1 MRTLAGTLA
10 LLRLGLRRDRVRLA
24 VWLPALAGLTYF
36 SGSAMGAAFPTQRAV
51 DVYGASV
58 SGSPAL
64 IAMTGPPLG
73 LDTLAGIVLNKVGP
87 TAVVGVVLLAVL
99 TVVRHTRAEEEA
111 GRSELLRAAVVGRH
125 AGSCAAML
133 LAGGASVVVGA
144 LTALALV
151 GCSVPAGSAWLFG
164 AGTAALGLV
173 FAAVGL
179 VAAQVFTHARTATG
193 ITLAVFGIA
202 YVIRAVGDVQGSAL
216 VWLSPI
222 GWSQA
227 THVLGDERWWP
238 LAVSLVATAML
249 VVVAVALASRRD
261 VGEGLVASRPGP
273 AVASRALSGPIG
285 LAARL
290 QRGALLGWAAGLFA
304 LSAAMGS
311 LSREVADMARD
322 NPTLSRYLAASGQA
336 SLTDTYLS
344 TMLLIMALLA
354 TGFAVSSVLRL
365 RAEETSGRAEVL
377 LATGLSRT
385 RWLLGSLLVTAVGT
399 ALLLLASGLG
409 MGLAY
414 GLVLHDA
421 GPPFRLAGLALEY
434 APAALSLAGLAVLLV
449 GWLPRALSIAWAV
462 LAVCFV
468 VGWLGGLV
476 RPPHWLEELSPFWQ
490 TPAVPAEPVTA
501 AAPLAIALSVVL
513 LVGAGALGLRR
524 RDVTA

>member
-1 MRTLAGTLA
+1 MSDLAGTFPLV
-10 LLRLGLRRDRVRLA
+10 RLGLRRDRVRLT
-24 VWLPALAGLTYF
+24 VWVLALAGLTYF
-36 SGSAMGAAFPTQRAV
+36 SGTAMASAFPTQRTVEA
-51 DVYGASV
+51 YGASV
-58 SGSPAL
+58 AGSPAL

-87 TAVVGVVLLAVL
+87 TAVIGVALLAVL

-111 GRSELLRAAVVGRH
+111 GRSEMLRATVVGRH
-125 AGSCAAML
+125 AGSGAAML
-133 LAGGASVVVGA
+133 LAGGASVVVGG
-144 LTALALV
+144 LTALALI
-151 GCSVPAGSAWLFG
+151 GSSVPSGSAWLFG

-173 FAAVGL
+173 FAGVGL
-179 VAAQVFTHARTATG
+179 VCAQVFAHARTATG
-193 ITLAVFGIA
+193 IALAVFGVA
-202 YVIRAVGDVQGSAL
+202 YVVRAVGDVRGSAL

-238 LAVSLVATAML
+238 LAISALATALL
-249 VVVAVALASRRD
+249 VVVAVVLASHRD

-273 AVASRALSGPIG
+273 ARASGALAGPIG

-290 QRGALLGWAAGLFA
+290 QRGAVLGWGAGLFA

-322 NPTLSRYLAASGQA
+322 NPTLSDYLAATGRA

-354 TGFAVSSVLRL
+354 SGFAMSSTLRV

-385 RWLLGSLLVTAVGT
+385 RWLLGSLLVTALGTVG
-399 ALLLLASGLG
+399 LLLASGLG

-414 GLVLHDA
+414 GLVAHDA
-421 GPPFRLAGLALEY
+421 EQPFRLAGLALEY
-434 APAALSLAGLAVLLV
+434 APAALALAGLAVLLV
-449 GWLPRALSIAWAV
+449 GWLPRAVSIAWAV
-462 LAVCFV
+462 LALCFV
-468 VGWLGGLV
+468 LGWIGGLI
-476 RPPHWLEELSPFWQ
+476 RPPRWVEELSPFWH

-501 AAPLAIALSVVL
+501 AAPLAISLSVVL
-513 LVGAGALGLRR
+513 LVAVGALGLRR
-524 RDVTA
+524 RDLTP